1 MLLAAPAV
9 TRVFVVTADDE
20 IAARMSA
27 LGAHIIR
34 EQSVPRDSGPEPSD
48 PLNSAIR
55 QGIAAARAALPASNL
70 AVVTGD
76 LPALTVADVEH
87 ALALAAAHERSMIP
101 DEEGAGTTALL
112 ARAGIDFTPQFGAGS
127 RVAHETAG
135 HTPLPIPPTASI
147 RRDVDTVANLAEAL
161 HLGVGAY
168 TSALIA
174 STSRAMTAVEETS
187 RIQSA
192 TAADRM
198 PPAASAATADA
209 SVSSTSQASSTP
221 GTPPT
226 PTAPRAP

>member
-1 MLLAAPAV
+1 MSWVVVVPVKGTARAKSRLGAHPERVALAEAFALDTVTVLLAAPAV

-127 RVAHETAG
+127 RVAHPERNSRRPDAAGRQRGDRRRIRLVDEPGVEHPG
-135 HTPLPIPPTASI
+135 HTAHADSPARPVVQPDG
-147 RRDVDTVANLAEAL
+147 RR
-161 HLGVGAY
+161 
-168 TSALIA
+168 
-174 STSRAMTAVEETS
+174 
-187 RIQSA
+187 
-192 TAADRM
+192 
-198 PPAASAATADA
+198 
-209 SVSSTSQASSTP
+209 
-221 GTPPT
+221 
-226 PTAPRAP
+226 